1 MKKIGIVVSIL
12 LVLASVCVL
21 PAAAQNKAPDA
32 VPGEVVYIPFPVK
45 IDLDGA
51 FGDWAGIPLQ
61 KVETGPKKSPNS
73 KQNRV
78 FEFAVA
84 SDETNIFV
92 YMKSVDAKII
102 AGKHSKDTWNEDS
115 MEFYFNFTGD
125 FATKAYKPGIMQIN
139 ISPTNIGKKGGDAIT
154 VYGTNSDTV
163 KVNAAVVKTDDGW
176 AFEAAVPISGIKA
189 AHGETI
195 GFQAQANGATEKDR
209 DSKLIWSKADKGDG
223 SYMDPHVFGKAVFFK
238 IGSTD
243 VPAAKK

>member
-1 MKKIGIVVSIL
+1 MKNKVISLSLL
-12 LVLASVCVL
+12 LVLAFVCIV

-51 FGDWAGIPLQ
+51 FGDWAGVPVQ

-84 SDETNIFV
+84 SDEANIYV
-92 YMKSVDAKII
+92 YMKSVDAKVI
-102 AGKHSKDTWNEDS
+102 AGKHGKDTWNEDS
-115 MEFYFNFTGD
+115 MEFYVNFSGD
-125 FATKAYKPGIMQIN
+125 FATKAYKAGIAQIN
-139 ISPTNIGKKGGDAIT
+139 ISPINIGKKGGDALT
-154 VYGTNSDTV
+154 VYGTNSDQV

-176 AFEAAVPISGIKA
+176 AFEAAVPISGVKV

-195 GFQAQANGATEKDR
+195 GFQAQANGATEGNR
-209 DSKLIWSKADKGDG
+209 DSKLIWSKADKGDA

-238 IGSTD
+238 VGSTD
-243 VPAAKK
+243 VPAAK